1 MESVQQASE
10 QEIMQE
16 MAKAMAEYAQQGGQN
31 ISSEEI
37 MDTLEKL
44 PSDDS
49 EQLTDDDLTEQDKE
63 VLELMGEFQRE
74 LARQNPVYVTRGAL
88 LKCQYGSHCRRLNLA
103 MSHGVYA
110 SKNAVV
116 HEDNC
121 NPINGEN
128 ISWFGVCQSPFNK
141 TKGASILLEVD
152 KTLDPNATGNIRGTP
167 CIPRIVGAWRDTHAQ
182 LKIKDDTT
190 PAAKGVREGTVGE
203 LQKGNA
209 IINALD
215 FVGDSIG
222 QAVGGAFD
230 AIGSIFGKKNE
241 EPNILQDT
249 SDTAQRDATGL
260 HSAVTTISFLVC
272 EHGGLIEVIES
283 GQEYVDVDT
292 SQSEGE

>member
-10 QEIMQE
+10 QEIMQN
-16 MAKAMAEYAQQGGQN
+16 MANAMSEYAQQNGQT
-31 ISSEEI
+31 ISSKEI

-49 EQLTDDDLTEQDKE
+49 EQLTEDDLTEQDME
-63 VLELMGEFQRE
+63 VLELMGEYQQE

-88 LKCQYGSHCRRLNLA
+88 LRCQCGSHCRRLNLA

-128 ISWFGVCQSPFNK
+128 ITWFGVCQSPSNK

-167 CIPRIVGAWRDTHAQ
+167 CIPRIVGAWRDTHSQ
-182 LKIKDDTT
+182 LKIKDDST
-190 PAAKGVREGTVGE
+190 PAAKGVREGTVGK
-203 LQKGNA
+203 LQKGNG

-222 QAVGGAFD
+222 QAVGGIVDFFTGGTD
-230 AIGSIFGKKNE
+230 A
-241 EPNILQDT
+241 PPILQDT
-249 SDTAQRDATGL
+249 SDAAQRNATGL

-283 GQEYVDVDT
+283 GQEYVDADT
-292 SQSEGE
+292 SQSEGG

>member
-1 MESVQQASE
+1 MENVQQASE
-10 QEIMQE
+10 KEIIQK
-16 MAKAMAEYAQQGGQN
+16 MANSMAEYAQQGGQN

-37 MDTLEKL
+37 IDTLEKL

-49 EQLTDDDLTEQDKE
+49 EQLTEDDLTEQDKE
-63 VLELMGEFQRE
+63 ILELMGEFQRE

-88 LKCQYGSHCRRLNLA
+88 LKCQCGSHCRRLNLA
-103 MSHGVYA
+103 MSHGIYA

-190 PAAKGVREGTVGE
+190 PVAKGVREGTVGE

-222 QAVGGAFD
+222 QAVGGVVDFFTGGSD
-230 AIGSIFGKKNE
+230 A
-241 EPNILQDT
+241 PPILEDT
-249 SDTAQRDATGL
+249 SDTAQRNATGL

-283 GQEYVDVDT
+283 GQEYVDADT
-292 SQSEGE
+292 SQSEGG

>member
-1 MESVQQASE
+1 MENVQQTSE
-10 QEIMQE
+10 QEIME
-16 MAKAMAEYAQQGGQN
+16 NMANAMSKYAQQNGQD
-31 ISSEEI
+31 ISPEEI
-37 MDTLEKL
+37 IDTFEKL
-44 PSDDS
+44 PNDDS
-49 EQLTDDDLTEQDKE
+49 NQMTEDDLTEQDME
-63 VLELMGEFQRE
+63 VLELMEEFQRE
-74 LARQNPVYVTRGAL
+74 LVRQNPIYVTRGAL
-88 LKCQYGSHCRRLNLA
+88 LKCQCGSHCRRLNLA
-103 MSHGVYA
+103 MSHGIYA
-110 SKNAVV
+110 NKKAMV

-128 ISWFGVCQSPFNK
+128 ISWFGVCQSPYNK

-167 CIPRIVGAWRDTHAQ
+167 CIPRIVGAWRDTHTQ
-182 LKIKDDTT
+182 LKIKDDAT
-190 PAAKGVREGTVGE
+190 PAATGVREGTVGE
-203 LQKGNA
+203 LQKGNSV
-209 IINALD
+209 INALD

-230 AIGSIFGKKNE
+230 AIGSIFGKKDE

-283 GQEYVDVDT
+283 GQEYVDPDT
-292 SQSEGE
+292 SQSEGG